1 MKTLRRIWI
10 GLATVWVCAVV
21 VVVAQAKPVNI
32 PDGGRVSALEQKTA
46 GIAADGT
53 MSAAKLTAGTAISAV
68 NLNSATNLP
77 ASALQAGTAV
87 PAINLNSA
95 TNIPAANLTGVV
107 HPDRI
112 ATALASPGAIGGTAS
127 NAASFTTVKASG
139 KYVVTGPAG
148 NAVMQIQVGGPSSNI
163 VPVAYGNVFGA
174 GTVRVFLCP
183 AEASTTTGYVATAS
197 INTTNF
203 TISAE
208 NDKTFNWMAVGVA
221 P

>member
-53 MSAAKLTAGTAISAV
+53 MSAAKLTAGTALPAV
-68 NLNSATNLP
+68 NLNS
-77 ASALQAGTAV
+77 G
-87 PAINLNSA
+87 
-95 TNIPAANLTGVV
+95 TNIPAANLVGNV